1 MNVKLMLSRVL
12 TANCSGLVAS
22 LRIFTLL
29 SITFRQKR
37 LDKILGSVVIIL
49 TAARQPNRENQ
60 NAAGEKQFRQAAGVT
75 AKRNTQPPPAGCTAS
90 SVPEQRI
97 LRSQRLAAGEIRD
110 ATTGPC
116 GQAGGFSNGQGV
128 RFLPPVVLPSRI
140 GLRAK
145 RLARITSPEARSE
158 KRSQAHS
165 GSDEVRGRATKRGA
179 ITEFR
184 SAGSTGTAKLPPESA
199 PPQHRTAA
207 SAGKKTPISLP
218 RAHAAEPFEKDG
230 LIGAYEELRS
240 QILNGQRGAGLALFM
255 RRGMSEWMNACSL
268 RVAPFPAKEFTA
280 APDKAVLPQGART
293 EIVLIVAGMLLHG
306 CQERVS

>member
-1 MNVKLMLSRVL
+1 MSVKSMLCRVSVVDITRL
-12 TANCSGLVAS
+12 TGFLYIYWIISNTS
-22 LRIFTLL
+22 
-29 SITFRQKR
+29 RQKS
-37 LDKILGSVVIIL
+37 LDKLSATVVIIF
-49 TAARQPNRENQ
+49 TVVRQPNRDNKNVAGENQ
-60 NAAGEKQFRQAAGVT
+60 PRQAKHVT
-75 AKRNTQPPPAGCTAS
+75 ATRNPQPPPARCAS
-90 SVPEQRI
+90 SFVPEQRF
-97 LRSQRLAAGEIRD
+97 LRSQRRGAGEIRN
-110 ATTGPC
+110 ATTGPS

-255 RRGMSEWMNACSL
+255 RRGMREWMNACSL